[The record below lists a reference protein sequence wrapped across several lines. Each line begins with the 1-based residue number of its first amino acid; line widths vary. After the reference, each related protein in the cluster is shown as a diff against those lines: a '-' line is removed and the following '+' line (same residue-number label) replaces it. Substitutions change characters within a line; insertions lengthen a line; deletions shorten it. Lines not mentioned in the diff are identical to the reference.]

1 MRNSVVFYIQA
12 TVQNETF
19 KNSTHNGIKN
29 TIKDLGTSLKKA
41 CKACTLKMWAHN
53 TAESD

>member
-29 TIKDLGTSLKKA
+29 TIKDLGTSLTKGVQGLY
-41 CKACTLKMWAHN
+41 TENVGTQHG
-53 TAESD
+53 